1 MKLKRKNAASLKQ
14 FALLNA
20 SWARHLFPG
29 SRHVVRRQR
38 AGLRGYAR
46 QNMAAVMTKPEMASE
61 VLKKQDMTL
70 KQFEIFGTP
79 V

>member
-1 MKLKRKNAASLKQ
+1 
-14 FALLNA
+14 
-20 SWARHLFPG
+20 
-29 SRHVVRRQR
+29 
-38 AGLRGYAR
+38 
-46 QNMAAVMTKPEMASE
+46 MAAVMTKPEMASE